1 MYEPEVRRG
10 IGYVGQRME
19 LRVDLLHDR
28 CGVASQRMSSVEILD
43 SPDIH
48 FIYKSDLSPPPSF
61 LSHEGEF
68 YGFNFHS
75 I

>member
-48 FIYKSDLSPPPSF
+48 FIYKSDLPPPHF
-61 LSHEGEF
+61 A
-68 YGFNFHS
+68 
-75 I
+75 